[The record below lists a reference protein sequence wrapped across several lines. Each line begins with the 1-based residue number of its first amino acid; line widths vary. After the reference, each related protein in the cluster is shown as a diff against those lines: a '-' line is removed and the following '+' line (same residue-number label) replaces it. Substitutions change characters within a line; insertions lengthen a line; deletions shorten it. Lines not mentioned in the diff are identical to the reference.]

1 MLSTDIRKLPPPIAR
16 RSNSAAETS
25 GNSQSTTSNAS
36 VMGVTDSTTAVEG
49 MQSSAASEVADQL
62 EAPPI
67 SSFRKKRKR
76 PYAPLPPKQTYW
88 SEYDHPEDGSDNGD
102 AYVIYIDPN
111 ETSTI
116 SKFFGKISRIFVR
129 RSEAEDS
136 TLTSPTTPDDDETSS
151 DEEASIIPRR
161 KSQHGLSYGTL
172 PQHSRSDRALQ
183 GHRHRIPHL
192 TAICLVASMTIL
204 VVAYI
209 LAMTGKHKLARQ
221 VEAGVL
227 FSIVS
232 SLIFAVIGVVSL
244 LGQRGLGWIPWT
256 VAIGVLTI
264 DAVGAGGLLAWM
276 LG

>member
-136 TLTSPTTPDDDETSS
+136 TRPHRQHRTTTRHHQTKRP
-151 DEEASIIPRR
+151 P
-161 KSQHGLSYGTL
+161 SYRAE
-172 PQHSRSDRALQ
+172 SRS
-183 GHRHRIPHL
+183 
-192 TAICLVASMTIL
+192 TACPT
-204 VVAYI
+204 
-209 LAMTGKHKLARQ
+209 ARYLNTP
-221 VEAGVL
+221 VPTERCKGID
-227 FSIVS
+227 IVY
-232 SLIFAVIGVVSL
+232 
-244 LGQRGLGWIPWT
+244 RT
-256 VAIGVLTI
+256 
-264 DAVGAGGLLAWM
+264 
-276 LG
+276 